1 MHAWPN
7 PTRWLFEEA
16 LPFWLEHAADP
27 RHGGFFEKLSPDGAP
42 CRTDAKS
49 TLVQSRMLFTC
60 AHAFFHGGGARCLGG
75 ADTAF
80 MFLTERLFD
89 SREGGFVRAVGP
101 DGDTTSPGANPIK
114 DTYDH
119 SFVLLGLAALY
130 RITPSPEVI
139 EWIERTW
146 GYLQDHLFDPATGGY
161 HEDSRAYAHGESYP
175 LPRRQNPHMHLFEA
189 FLALHEATGQPAW
202 IEHAQR
208 ILDLFRRYLFDER
221 AGSLREFLGRDMEP
235 APPPAGLVREP
246 GHQFEWTWLLHRYA
260 TLSGDHAA
268 HDHATA
274 LYRFGT
280 RFGIRRS
287 GRLAGAAYD
296 EVDPDGAPIS
306 ATMLLWPQTEAV
318 KAHLAHFEGTGDP
331 ECREAAKALTRLIFE
346 VFLSRER
353 PIWRNQVDGSGRT
366 LQPDA
371 PTRLL
376 YHVIMFIL
384 EGERLAVWVDE
395 P

>member
-1 MHAWPN
+1 
-7 PTRWLFEEA
+7 
-16 LPFWLEHAADP
+16 
-27 RHGGFFEKLSPDGAP
+27 
-42 CRTDAKS
+42 
-49 TLVQSRMLFTC
+49 
-60 AHAFFHGGGARCLGG
+60 
-75 ADTAF
+75 
-80 MFLTERLFD
+80 
-89 SREGGFVRAVGP
+89 
-101 DGDTTSPGANPIK
+101 
-114 DTYDH
+114 
-119 SFVLLGLAALY
+119 
-130 RITPSPEVI
+130 
-139 EWIERTW
+139 
-146 GYLQDHLFDPATGGY
+146 
-161 HEDSRAYAHGESYP
+161 
-175 LPRRQNPHMHLFEA
+175 LFEA
-189 FLALHEATGQPAW
+189 FLALYEATGQHAW
-202 IEHAQR
+202 IDHAQR

-221 AGSLREFLGRDMEP
+221 AGSLREFLGRDLAS

-260 TLSGDHAA
+260 TLSGDRAA
-268 HDHATA
+268 RDHATA

-280 RFGIRRS
+280 RFGIHRS

-318 KAHLAHFEGTGDP
+318 KAHLARFEGTGDAA
-331 ECREAAKALTRLIFE
+331 CLEAAKALTRLIFE
-346 VFLSRER
+346 VFVSRQR
-353 PIWRNQVDGSGRT
+353 PIWRNQVDRLGRT